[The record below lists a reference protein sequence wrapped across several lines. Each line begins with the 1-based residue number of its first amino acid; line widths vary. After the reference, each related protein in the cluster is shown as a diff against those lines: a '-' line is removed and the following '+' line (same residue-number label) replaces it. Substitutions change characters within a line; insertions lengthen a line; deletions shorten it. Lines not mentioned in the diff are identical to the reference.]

1 MGLFLLILLFV
12 RCFLSDLRKL
22 KTTVITAPFR
32 HCLCHH
38 RWLYP
43 RIWILLV
50 LLLATL
56 PGFCQDIEPRR
67 WSHLPIGSSFGGV
80 AYAYTEGSIA
90 FDPVLRIADGACN
103 LSSAA
108 LKYIYAFEWFN
119 KSARV
124 DLTQTYQS
132 GTWGGLLDGVP
143 TSVDRN
149 GFADTN
155 LRFALNLYGAPP
167 LAGQEFRDYRAKTDC
182 ETIIGTGLVIQLPT
196 GQYFE
201 DKLINLGSNRYTFTP
216 QLGVVHTR
224 GKWSVELSTSASFYT
239 NNNDFFHGKQLEND
253 CYLVGQGH
261 LIYTFMP
268 GLWLGGSM
276 GYGYGGASTIN
287 GVTAHDR
294 KGNLGWGLSAGIPVS
309 RAFGFKIA
317 YLGTR
322 TDQKTGSDT
331 NTLALG
337 CSLQW

>member
-1 MGLFLLILLFV
+1 M
-12 RCFLSDLRKL
+12 RLRKASNRPARSNPSL
-22 KTTVITAPFR
+22 VIERRGSLAHAGRVT
-32 HCLCHH
+32 
-38 RWLYP
+38 
-43 RIWILLV
+43 LLGQLAFV
-50 LLLATL
+50 LVWLLATL

-67 WSHLPIGSSFGGV
+67 WSHLPIGSSFSGV
-80 AYAYTEGSIA
+80 AYAYTKGDVT
-90 FDPVLRIADGACN
+90 FDPVLRIEDGTFN

-108 LKYIYAFEWFN
+108 LKYIYAFEMLG

-132 GTWGGLLDGVP
+132 GTWSGLLDGVP
-143 TSVDRN
+143 TSVERD

-155 LRFALNLYGAPP
+155 LRFAVNLYGAPP

-182 ETIIGTGLVIQLPT
+182 ETIVGIGLVMQPPT

-216 QLGVVHTR
+216 QFGVVHTR
-224 GKWSVELSTSASFYT
+224 GKWSGELSSSASFYT
-239 NNNDFFHGKQLEND
+239 DNNDFFHDKQLEDD

-268 GLWLGGSM
+268 GLWLGASL

-287 GVTAHDR
+287 GVSAHDR
-294 KGNLGWGLSAGIPVS
+294 KGNVGWGLSAGIPAS
-309 RAFGFKIA
+309 RVFGFKIA
-317 YLGTR
+317 YIGTR

-331 NTLALG
+331 NTLAIG